1 MSKKQ
6 NIVFL
11 CGLTVMFFTIIIGYR
26 YYYEQRI
33 LELETE
39 MYFKTTFEYG
49 LKEQEGV
56 TGIGLPLNNN
66 TISVMV
72 ENEKNKE
79 DVEEYIEREL
89 DLRNL
94 LGEYNLDIG
103 VHWYINSSYD
113 VVKTQARV

>member
-1 MSKKQ
+1 MSKKR

-11 CGLTVMFFTIIIGYR
+11 CGLTVMFFTIILGYR

-33 LELETE
+33 QELETE

-56 TGIGLPLNNN
+56 TGIVLPLNNN

-72 ENEKNKE
+72 ENEKDK
-79 DVEEYIEREL
+79 DSVEEYIKREL
-89 DLRNL
+89 DLRSL
-94 LGEYNLDIG
+94 LGEYNIDIG
-103 VHWYINSSYD
+103 IH
-113 VVKTQARV
+113 

>member
-11 CGLTVMFFTIIIGYR
+11 CGLTVIFFTIIVVYR

-66 TISVMV
+66 TISVVV
-72 ENEKNKE
+72 ENEENKE
-79 DVEEYIEREL
+79 DVKKYIEREL

-94 LGEYNLDIG
+94 LGKYIIDIG
-103 VHWYINSSYD
+103 VDIY
-113 VVKTQARV
+113 

>member
-1 MSKKQ
+1 MDKKL
-6 NIVFL
+6 NIIFF
-11 CGLTVMFFTIIIGYR
+11 CGLTVIFFTIILGYR

-39 MYFKTTFEYG
+39 MYFKTTFENN

-66 TISVMV
+66 TIYVMV

-79 DVEEYIEREL
+79 DVKEYIEREL

-94 LGEYNLDIG
+94 LDEYNIDIG
-103 VHWYINSSYD
+103 VH
-113 VVKTQARV
+113 